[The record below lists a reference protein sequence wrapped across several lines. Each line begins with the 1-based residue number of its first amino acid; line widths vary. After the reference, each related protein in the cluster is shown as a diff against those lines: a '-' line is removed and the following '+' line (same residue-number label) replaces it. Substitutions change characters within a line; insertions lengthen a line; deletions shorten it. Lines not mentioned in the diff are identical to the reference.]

1 MIGVLSILISA
12 GIIGL
17 IVWLKVVAEHRR
29 QKRLPERRRK
39 ALAALA
45 PLVNG
50 RVDDAG
56 LTGAWEGFPLEAA
69 NQMPQHPRDLRRWR
83 ITLGIPPGG
92 EDWRLVD
99 VPIVGYMFQTGDRI
113 GAEVPMEKASRGGDT
128 QLAWNRA
135 EGFRKSYAPQLAK
148 GQALV
153 SRLGD
158 LRWALTGDVRR
169 AACFALPGAVS
180 YQAQSGKLTYDSS
193 VVGRDDIPNPRQFA
207 DQLKMLSALRDA
219 AALPAP

>member
-17 IVWLKVVAEHRR
+17 IVWLKVVAELRR

-113 GAEVPMEKASRGGDT
+113 GSEVPMEK
-128 QLAWNRA
+128 
-135 EGFRKSYAPQLAK
+135 P
-148 GQALV
+148 
-153 SRLGD
+153 
-158 LRWALTGDVRR
+158 
-169 AACFALPGAVS
+169 AAAA
-180 YQAQSGKLTYDSS
+180 
-193 VVGRDDIPNPRQFA
+193 IPNWPGTVPRV
-207 DQLKMLSALRDA
+207 SARVMRPNWQRGRPWFRVSVIFDGR
-219 AALPAP
+219 